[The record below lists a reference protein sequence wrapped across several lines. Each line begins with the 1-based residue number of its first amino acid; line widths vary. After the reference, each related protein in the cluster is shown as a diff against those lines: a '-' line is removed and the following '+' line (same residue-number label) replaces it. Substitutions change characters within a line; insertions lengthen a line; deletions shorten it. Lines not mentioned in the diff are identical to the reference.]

1 MSWNK
6 KTSLQVPKPQKPPY
20 VKWII
25 ALGLTLFFLF
35 YSLYFNA
42 QKDILDSGRGKII
55 TILVAT
61 SPLITVL
68 SVFFVKLI
76 FYFKSKNNYEFL
88 ENEKK
93 YADKKWEG
101 WGSRAISILD
111 SVILLPDKITLPYIL
126 KHQSS
131 HIASYQLPKRID
143 YLPEDKSPCFI
154 LLRTLQDKILA
165 VSTKYP
171 FSVHYL
177 TNQDH
182 NTSRKEFEYSWEQLF
197 HTPPPHNVNFT
208 HELDYNYIE
217 DTVRKNEDLIQLVL
231 IEQAYNQN
239 QSAAFA
245 AFIFASDEVALA
257 YQLNTIANV
266 KRPMPITIDEDKQ
279 NAIHL
284 FTEIQTESKN
294 TSLCFSDNKCQNDL
308 ISALFSASEALPKIA
323 PNKLLNLEFFIGPV
337 GEFSSWLNLAIAIDY
352 VSQSKKSALTLSQ
365 DNQSMFIGT
374 ITSSPSI

>member
-6 KTSLQVPKPQKPPY
+6 KASLQVSKPQKLPY

-35 YSLYFNA
+35 YSLYFNS
-42 QKDILDSGRGKII
+42 QKESLDSDRGKII
-55 TILVAT
+55 IIFVAT
-61 SPLITVL
+61 APLITIL

-93 YADKKWEG
+93 YADKKWEE

-143 YLPEDKSPCFI
+143 YLSEDKSPCFI
-154 LLRTLQDKILA
+154 LLRILQDKIFE

-171 FSVHYL
+171 FSIHYL
-177 TNQDH
+177 TNQDL
-182 NTSRKEFEYSWEQLF
+182 NTSRKEFEYSWGKLF
-197 HTPPPHNVNFT
+197 HNPPPHNVNFT

-245 AFIFASDEVALA
+245 AFIFTSDEVALA

-279 NAIHL
+279 NTIHL

-308 ISALFSASEALPKIA
+308 IGALFSASEALPKIE

-352 VSQSKKSALTLSQ
+352 VSQSKNSALTLSQ